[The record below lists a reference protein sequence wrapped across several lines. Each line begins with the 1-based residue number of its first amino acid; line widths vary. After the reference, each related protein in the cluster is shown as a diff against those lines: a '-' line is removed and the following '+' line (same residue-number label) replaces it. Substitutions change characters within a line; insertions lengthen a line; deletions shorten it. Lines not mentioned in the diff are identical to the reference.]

1 MPIRL
6 WEPCQMKAGWNPK
19 LKEIN
24 SLSGH
29 LAWGPVSWKSW
40 RRHGEGGHGP
50 GGSCWLPGRW
60 GGGRTGSLPT
70 SSVLARGVSRSSV
83 MPDPRALAQLLAW
96 SLGGR
101 WLPQHPDPS
110 SAASQVRKRALRRLP
125 WTGRCTLF
133 PCQQR
138 NRCERIDGK
147 LMLTGVNDG
156 CSPPL
161 CSGYWHGLLS
171 AVWRHLPQPERI
183 CMSLARLENVPL
195 EKRFWCH
202 FKCHKYCISSSL
214 RVHAYMCAYSLRGG
228 IPGGSAGKSPP
239 DNAGDALRSP
249 GGGNC
254 NPLQYSCLEIPFL
267 LGNPMDRGAWRATV
281 HGVTKSWTRLC
292 D

>member
-1 MPIRL
+1 MPD
-6 WEPCQMKAGWNPK
+6 ESGVESKAEGNQQPLRTPGLGTGVPEVLEKAWWRRT
-19 LKEIN
+19 
-24 SLSGH
+24 G
-29 LAWGPVSWKSW
+29 AWGLFLASWEVRRRKNRLTPHLLRVGKGGFKEQRDARPQGTGPAAGMVPWWQVAPSASW
-40 RRHGEGGHGP
+40 PLFCGITSAKESP
-50 GGSCWLPGRW
+50 QEA
-60 GGGRTGSLPT
+60 SLD
-70 SSVLARGVSRSSV
+70 RE
-83 MPDPRALAQLLAW
+83 
-96 SLGGR
+96 
-101 WLPQHPDPS
+101 
-110 SAASQVRKRALRRLP
+110 
-125 WTGRCTLF
+125 CTLF

-138 NRCERIDGK
+138 NCCERIDGK

-214 RVHAYMCAYSLRGG
+214 RVRAYMCAYSLRGG

-267 LGNPMDRGAWRATV
+267 PGNPMDRGAWRTTV